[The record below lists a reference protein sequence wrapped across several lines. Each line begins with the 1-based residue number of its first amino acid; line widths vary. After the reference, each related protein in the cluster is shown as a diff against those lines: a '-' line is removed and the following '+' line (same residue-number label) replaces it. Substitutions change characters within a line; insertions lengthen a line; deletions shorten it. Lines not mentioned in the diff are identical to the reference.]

1 MYGYVTHTSPFIK
14 YGDRSINPL
23 VRRAL
28 TDSRH
33 YVLAQDEAQLQA
45 SGSGQIAAPA
55 GVPETGDG
63 DCQAR
68 ARRLLHSTQGRS

>member
-1 MYGYVTHTSPFIK
+1 MATVPFK
-14 YGDRSINPL
+14 KKPL

-28 TDSRH
+28 TDSRR

-68 ARRLLHSTQGRS
+68 ARRLLHSTGLATGIGEGVQ